1 MLTFLT
7 FPIYVSQATTTTSK
21 KKKNYLHG
29 EKWADL
35 KTKKYVLNTN

>member
-21 KKKNYLHG
+21 EKKKTIFT
-29 EKWADL
+29 EKKELTL
-35 KTKKYVLNTN
+35 KLKSKF